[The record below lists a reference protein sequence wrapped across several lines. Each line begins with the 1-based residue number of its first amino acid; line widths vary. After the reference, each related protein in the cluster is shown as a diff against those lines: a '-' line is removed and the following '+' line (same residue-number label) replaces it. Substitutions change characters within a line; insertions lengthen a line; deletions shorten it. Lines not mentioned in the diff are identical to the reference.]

1 MWSHIEAREH
11 INYLKLLATFLG
23 LKTFAKT
30 ISNSHIRL
38 RIDNTSAV
46 SINNMGISHSEKC
59 NSLAKQ
65 VWEWCIERQIWISA
79 AHIPGRDNF
88 VADFESRRNE
98 KASEWMLDKCC
109 LTKINNLR
117 NMFRTG
123 LTHRHPQ

>member
-79 AHIPGRDNF
+79 AHIPYQDGIILLRISNR
-88 VADFESRRNE
+88 EE
-98 KASEWMLDKCC
+98 
-109 LTKINNLR
+109 TKRHQNGCSINAV
-117 NMFRTG
+117 
-123 LTHRHPQ
+123 